1 MSIEIRNEWWGAE
14 ADGLAYSTDFGK
26 AYQADISKF
35 LESDEGQKLKGKVDL
50 VLTSPP
56 FPLLAPKEYGNTEG
70 DEYRKWITGLAK
82 PLSELLSP
90 TGSIVMEIGNVW
102 VKGEP
107 SMSTLPLETLIDFA
121 KCGEMSIC
129 QQFIC
134 HNPARLPSPAQW
146 VTKQRIRLK
155 DSYTH
160 VWWYSKTPYPKADNR
175 KILTPYSKAMEKL
188 LATGKYNPGRRPSE
202 HTVGETSFLKNNG
215 GAIAASMFSLGNTA
229 SAKNYRDWCQYQEI
243 TAHPARMQ
251 ASLVEIFINYLTEPG
266 DLVFDP
272 FGGSNTT
279 GFIAEKNK
287 RNWIITEMESKYLL
301 GSIGRFDPQEVKIEW
316 KN

>member
-1 MSIEIRNEWWGAE
+1 
-14 ADGLAYSTDFGK
+14 
-26 AYQADISKF
+26 
-35 LESDEGQKLKGKVDL
+35 
-50 VLTSPP
+50 
-56 FPLLAPKEYGNTEG
+56 
-70 DEYRKWITGLAK
+70 
-82 PLSELLSP
+82 
-90 TGSIVMEIGNVW
+90 
-102 VKGEP
+102 
-107 SMSTLPLETLIDFA
+107 
-121 KCGEMSIC
+121 
-129 QQFIC
+129 
-134 HNPARLPSPAQW
+134 
-146 VTKQRIRLK
+146 
-155 DSYTH
+155 
-160 VWWYSKTPYPKADNR
+160 
-175 KILTPYSKAMEKL
+175 
-188 LATGKYNPGRRPSE
+188 
-202 HTVGETSFLKNNG
+202 
-215 GAIAASMFSLGNTA
+215 MFSLGNTA